1 VLCSE
6 FRKIRTSFAMKT
18 LIIILLAA
26 GVSFASTYLVV
37 SNQKAAQLKAAQ
49 AQWNV
54 EKAQLEAAAAAT
66 GSPAAPAP
74 TIVMTTPQSAPAEE
88 SPQDILNDLLNIK
101 LGSGSGRNTA
111 LRMVVFKLESLA
123 QRGKASVPAIRAF
136 IGRNVDVEYG
146 EQSNAS
152 NNQADAGGSTNQT
165 NQTSQTNQLNNNN
178 GFGGGL
184 GGGGRGGRG
193 GRFRR
198 IQNLQTD
205 WVVPPSLRLG
215 LVGTLKEI
223 GGSDGEQAL
232 AEILS
237 TTARGVEIAYLARV
251 LEEIA
256 PGKYRD
262 AAIAAAKELLM
273 NPPAIDNPNQLDD
286 LSRSYLFGVLEFFH
300 DTSFAM
306 NAQQMLVGKDGRL
319 DTDAMSYLTGVLKDQ
334 SVSALY
340 SAYENPNLT
349 NQFDKMSVGREV
361 LNYVGQNSQANALFT
376 ETLNNPDLNSRL
388 KAATVAQLAGGG
400 FGPFNSQS
408 PTDPQVIN
416 SRVNILTQLLSQ
428 PAYANDE
435 TMSQVITATISALQS
450 GTPLD
455 MRQLFRGRVG
465 GGFGGGGGGGGGNGA
480 ATGQ

>member
-1 VLCSE
+1 
-6 FRKIRTSFAMKT
+6 MKK
-18 LIIILLAA
+18 LIVILLAA

-49 AQWNV
+49 AQWDV

-136 IGRNVDVEYG
+136 IGRNVDVEYS

-152 NNQADAGGSTNQT
+152 NNQTDAGGSTNQS
-165 NQTSQTNQLNNNN
+165 NQINNNNNN
-178 GFGGGL
+178 GGFAGGP
-184 GGGGRGGRG
+184 GGRGGRG

-223 GGSDGEQAL
+223 GGPDGEKAL
-232 AEILS
+232 AEMLS

-300 DTSFAM
+300 DTSFSV
-306 NAQQMLVGKDGRL
+306 NAQQMLVGTAGRL
-319 DTDAMSYLTGVLKDQ
+319 DMDAMSYLTGVLKDQ

-376 ETLNNPDLNSRL
+376 ETLNNTELDDRT
-388 KAATVAQLAGGG
+388 KAMTIVQLAGGG
-400 FGPFNSQS
+400 FGPFTSQS

-416 SRVNILTQLLSQ
+416 NRIQLLTSLLSQ
-428 PAYANDE
+428 YPNND
-435 TMSQVITATISALQS
+435 TLSQAINATIGALSS
-450 GTPLD
+450 GQQVD
-455 MRQLFRGRVG
+455 MRQLFG
-465 GGFGGGGGGGGGNGA
+465 GGGGRGGGGRGGRGGGGGGGNGA

>member
-1 VLCSE
+1 
-6 FRKIRTSFAMKT
+6 MKK
-18 LIIILLAA
+18 LIVILLAA

-49 AQWNV
+49 ARWDA
-54 EKAQLEAAAAAT
+54 EKAQLQDVAAAK
-66 GSPAAPAP
+66 GNPAARVPTVIASAAP
-74 TIVMTTPQSAPAEE
+74 SAPAEE

-111 LRMVVFKLESLA
+111 LRVIVYKLETLA
-123 QRGKASVPAIRAF
+123 QRGKAAVPAIRSF
-136 IGRNVDVEYG
+136 LSRNVDLEYG

-152 NNQADAGGSTNQT
+152 TNQT
-165 NQTSQTNQLNNNN
+165 DAVGSTSQTNNN
-178 GFGGGL
+178 GGFAGGP
-184 GGGGRGGRG
+184 GGRGGRG

-223 GGSDGEQAL
+223 GGSEGEKAL
-232 AEILS
+232 AEMLS
-237 TTARGVEIAYLARV
+237 ITGRGVEIAYLARV

-273 NPPAIDNPNQLDD
+273 NPPSIDNPNRLDD

-300 DTSFAM
+300 DTSFSV
-306 NAQQMLVGKDGRL
+306 NAQQMLVGPDGRL
-319 DTDAMSYLTGVLKDQ
+319 DTDAMSYLAEVLKDQ

-340 SAYENPNLT
+340 QAYENPNLT
-349 NQFDKMSVGREV
+349 NRFDKMSVGREV
-361 LNYVGQNSQANALFT
+361 LNYVGQNSQANALFA
-376 ETLNNPDLNSRL
+376 ETLNNTELDDRT
-388 KAATVAQLAGGG
+388 KAMAVVQLSGGG
-400 FGPFNSQS
+400 FGPFAAQS

-416 SRVNILTQLLSQ
+416 NRVYILNQLLSQ
-428 PAYANDE
+428 PAYANNN
-435 TMSQVITATISALQS
+435 TLSQAINATISALSS
-450 GTPLD
+450 GQPVD
-455 MRQLFRGRVG
+455 MRQLFGGRGGR
-465 GGFGGGGGGGGGNGA
+465 GFGGGNGA
-480 ATGQ
+480 GPAP

>member
-1 VLCSE
+1 
-6 FRKIRTSFAMKT
+6 MKK
-18 LIIILLAA
+18 LIVILLAA

-49 AQWNV
+49 ARWDA
-54 EKAQLEAAAAAT
+54 EKAQLQDVAVAK
-66 GSPAAPAP
+66 GNPAARVPTVIASAAP
-74 TIVMTTPQSAPAEE
+74 SAPAEE

-111 LRMVVFKLESLA
+111 LRVIVYKLETLA
-123 QRGKASVPAIRAF
+123 QRGKAAVPAIRSF
-136 IGRNVDVEYG
+136 LSRNVDLEYG

-152 NNQADAGGSTNQT
+152 TNQT
-165 NQTSQTNQLNNNN
+165 DAVGSTSQTNNN
-178 GFGGGL
+178 GGFAGGP
-184 GGGGRGGRG
+184 GGRGGRG

-223 GGSDGEQAL
+223 GGSEGEKAL
-232 AEILS
+232 AEMLS
-237 TTARGVEIAYLARV
+237 ITGRGVEIAYLARV

-273 NPPAIDNPNQLDD
+273 NPPSIDNPNRLDD

-300 DTSFAM
+300 DTSFSV
-306 NAQQMLVGKDGRL
+306 NAQQMLVGPDGRL
-319 DTDAMSYLTGVLKDQ
+319 DTDAMSYLAEVLKDQ

-340 SAYENPNLT
+340 QAYENPNLT
-349 NQFDKMSVGREV
+349 NRFDKMSVGREV
-361 LNYVGQNSQANALFT
+361 LNYVGQNSQANALFA
-376 ETLNNPDLNSRL
+376 ETLNNTELDDRM
-388 KAATVAQLAGGG
+388 KAMTVVQLAGGG
-400 FGPFNSQS
+400 FGPFAAQS

-416 SRVNILTQLLSQ
+416 NRIQLLTSLQSQ
-428 PAYANDE
+428 YPNND
-435 TMSQVITATISALQS
+435 TLSQAINATINALSS
-450 GTPLD
+450 GQQVD
-455 MRQLFRGRVG
+455 MRQLFGGRGGR
-465 GGFGGGGGGGGGNGA
+465 GFGGGGGGGGGDNGPGP
-480 ATGQ
+480 GQ

>member
-1 VLCSE
+1 M
-6 FRKIRTSFAMKT
+6 KI
-18 LIIILLAA
+18 LIVILLAA
-26 GVSFASTYLVV
+26 GVSFASAYFVV

-54 EKAQLEAAAAAT
+54 EKAQLEVAAAAT
-66 GSPAAPAP
+66 GSPAVPAP

-123 QRGKASVPAIRAF
+123 QRGKASVPAIRSF
-136 IGRNVDVEYG
+136 IGRNVDVEYS

-152 NNQADAGGSTNQT
+152 NNQTDAGGSTNQS
-165 NQTSQTNQLNNNN
+165 NQINNNNNN
-178 GFGGGL
+178 GGFAGGP
-184 GGGGRGGRG
+184 GGRGGRG

-223 GGSDGEQAL
+223 GGPDGEKAL
-232 AEILS
+232 AEMLS

-262 AAIAAAKELLM
+262 AAIAAAKELLL

-300 DTSFAM
+300 DTSFAV

-376 ETLNNPDLNSRL
+376 ETLNNTELDDRT
-388 KAATVAQLAGGG
+388 KAMTIVQLAGGG
-400 FGPFNSQS
+400 FGPFTSQS

-416 SRVNILTQLLSQ
+416 NRIQLLTSLLSQ
-428 PAYANDE
+428 YPNND
-435 TMSQVITATISALQS
+435 TLSQAINATIGALSS
-450 GTPLD
+450 GQQVD
-455 MRQLFRGRVG
+455 MRQLFG
-465 GGFGGGGGGGGGNGA
+465 GGGGRGGGGRGGRGGGGGGGGGGNGA
-480 ATGQ
+480 STGQ

>member
-1 VLCSE
+1 
-6 FRKIRTSFAMKT
+6 MKK
-18 LIIILLAA
+18 LIVILLAA

-49 AQWNV
+49 ARWDA
-54 EKAQLEAAAAAT
+54 EKAQLQDVAAAK
-66 GSPAAPAP
+66 GNPAARVPTVIASAAP
-74 TIVMTTPQSAPAEE
+74 SAPAEE

-111 LRMVVFKLESLA
+111 LRVIVYKLETLA
-123 QRGKASVPAIRAF
+123 QRGKAAVPAIRSF
-136 IGRNVDVEYG
+136 LSRNVDLEYG

-152 NNQADAGGSTNQT
+152 TNQT
-165 NQTSQTNQLNNNN
+165 DAVGSTSQTNNN
-178 GFGGGL
+178 GGFAGGP
-184 GGGGRGGRG
+184 GGRGGRG

-223 GGSDGEQAL
+223 GGSEGEKAL
-232 AEILS
+232 AEMLS
-237 TTARGVEIAYLARV
+237 ITGRGVEIAYLARV

-273 NPPAIDNPNQLDD
+273 NPPSIDNPNRLDD

-300 DTSFAM
+300 DTSFSV
-306 NAQQMLVGKDGRL
+306 NAQQMLVGPDGRL
-319 DTDAMSYLTGVLKDQ
+319 DTDAMSYLAEVLKDQ

-340 SAYENPNLT
+340 QAYENPNLT
-349 NQFDKMSVGREV
+349 NRFDKMSVGREV
-361 LNYVGQNSQANALFT
+361 LNYVGQNSQANALFA
-376 ETLNNPDLNSRL
+376 ETLNNTELDDRM
-388 KAATVAQLAGGG
+388 KAMTVVQLAGGG
-400 FGPFNSQS
+400 FGPFAAQS

-416 SRVNILTQLLSQ
+416 NRIQLLTSLQSQ
-428 PAYANDE
+428 YPNND
-435 TMSQVITATISALQS
+435 TLSQAINATINALSS
-450 GTPLD
+450 GQQVD
-455 MRQLFRGRVG
+455 MRQLFGGRGGR
-465 GGFGGGGGGGGGNGA
+465 GFGGGGGGGGGDNGPGP
-480 ATGQ
+480 GQ

>member
-1 VLCSE
+1 
-6 FRKIRTSFAMKT
+6 MKT
-18 LIIILLAA
+18 LIVILLAA
-26 GVSFASTYLVV
+26 GVSFASAYFVV

-49 AQWNV
+49 AQWDV
-54 EKAQLEAAAAAT
+54 EKAQLQAAAAAT

-74 TIVMTTPQSAPAEE
+74 TIVMSTPQSVPAEE

-101 LGSGSGRNTA
+101 LGSGSERNMA

-136 IGRNVDVEYG
+136 IGRNVDVEYS

-152 NNQADAGGSTNQT
+152 NNQADAGGSTNQS
-165 NQTSQTNQLNNNN
+165 NQINNNNNN
-178 GFGGGL
+178 GGFAGGP
-184 GGGGRGGRG
+184 GGRGGRG

-223 GGSDGEQAL
+223 GGPDGEKAL
-232 AEILS
+232 AEMLS
-237 TTARGVEIAYLARV
+237 ITARGVEVAYLARV

-300 DTSFAM
+300 DTSFAV

-319 DTDAMSYLTGVLKDQ
+319 DTDAMSYLTEVLKDQ

-388 KAATVAQLAGGG
+388 KAVTVAQLAGGG

-435 TMSQVITATISALQS
+435 TMSQVIAATIGALQS
-450 GTPLD
+450 GTPVD

>member
-1 VLCSE
+1 
-6 FRKIRTSFAMKT
+6 MKT
-18 LIIILLAA
+18 LIVILLAA
-26 GVSFASTYLVV
+26 GVSFASAYFVV

-49 AQWNV
+49 AQWDV

-74 TIVMTTPQSAPAEE
+74 TIVMSTPQSAPAEE

-101 LGSGSGRNTA
+101 LGSGSERNTA

-136 IGRNVDVEYG
+136 IGRNMDVEYG
-146 EQSNAS
+146 EQSTGN
-152 NNQADAGGSTNQT
+152 NNQNNQGNQGNQNNQTDAGGS
-165 NQTSQTNQLNNNN
+165 TNQLNNNN
-178 GFGGGL
+178 GFGGGP
-184 GGGGRGGRG
+184 GGPGGRGGRV

-223 GGSDGEQAL
+223 SGPEGEKAL
-232 AEILS
+232 AEMLS

-300 DTSFAM
+300 DTSFAV

-319 DTDAMSYLTGVLKDQ
+319 DTDAMSYLTEVLKDQ
-334 SVSALY
+334 SISALY

-376 ETLNNPDLNSRL
+376 ETLNNADLNSRV
-388 KAATVAQLAGGG
+388 KAFTIAQLAGGG

-416 SRVNILTQLLSQ
+416 SRIQLLNSLSAQ
-428 PAYANDE
+428 YAGDE
-435 TMSQVITATISALQS
+435 TLSQALAFTINNLNNLLNGQPIQDP
-450 GTPLD
+450 G
-455 MRQLFRGRVG
+455 QLFGGRGGRG
-465 GGFGGGGGGGGGNGA
+465 GRGGGNGA
-480 ATGQ
+480 AAGQ

>member
-1 VLCSE
+1 
-6 FRKIRTSFAMKT
+6 MKT
-18 LIIILLAA
+18 LIVILLAA
-26 GVSFASTYLVV
+26 GVSFASAYFVV
-37 SNQKAAQLKAAQ
+37 SNQKTAQLKAAQ
-49 AQWNV
+49 AKWDA
-54 EKAQLEAAAAAT
+54 EKAQLEVAAAAT

-74 TIVMTTPQSAPAEE
+74 TIVMSTPQSVPAEE

-101 LGSGSGRNTA
+101 LGSGSERNTA

-123 QRGKASVPAIRAF
+123 QRGKASVPAIRSF
-136 IGRNVDVEYG
+136 IGRNVDVEYS

-152 NNQADAGGSTNQT
+152 NNQTDAGGSTNQS
-165 NQTSQTNQLNNNN
+165 NQINNNNNN
-178 GFGGGL
+178 GGFAGGP
-184 GGGGRGGRG
+184 GGRGGRG

-223 GGSDGEQAL
+223 SGSEGEKAL
-232 AEILS
+232 AEMLS
-237 TTARGVEIAYLARV
+237 ITARGVEVAYLARV

-300 DTSFAM
+300 DTSFAV

-319 DTDAMSYLTGVLKDQ
+319 DTDAMSYLTEVLKDQ
-334 SVSALY
+334 SISALY

-388 KAATVAQLAGGG
+388 KAVTVAQLAGGG

-408 PTDPQVIN
+408 PTDPQIIN

-435 TMSQVITATISALQS
+435 TMSQVIAATIGALQS
-450 GTPLD
+450 GTPVD

>member
-1 VLCSE
+1 
-6 FRKIRTSFAMKT
+6 MKT
-18 LIIILLAA
+18 LIVILLAA
-26 GVSFASTYLVV
+26 GVSFASAYFVV

-49 AQWNV
+49 AQWDV

-74 TIVMTTPQSAPAEE
+74 TIVMSTPQSVPAEE

-101 LGSGSGRNTA
+101 LGSGSERNMA

-136 IGRNVDVEYG
+136 IGRNVDVEYS

-152 NNQADAGGSTNQT
+152 NNQADAGGSTNQS
-165 NQTSQTNQLNNNN
+165 NQINNNNNN
-178 GFGGGL
+178 GGFAGGP
-184 GGGGRGGRG
+184 GGRGGRG

-223 GGSDGEQAL
+223 GGPDGEKAL
-232 AEILS
+232 AEMLS
-237 TTARGVEIAYLARV
+237 TTARGVEVAYLARV

-300 DTSFAM
+300 DTSFAV

-319 DTDAMSYLTGVLKDQ
+319 DTDAMSYLTEVLKDQ

-388 KAATVAQLAGGG
+388 KAVTVAQLAGGG

-435 TMSQVITATISALQS
+435 TMSQVIAATIGALQS
-450 GTPLD
+450 GTPVD

>member
-1 VLCSE
+1 M
-6 FRKIRTSFAMKT
+6 KILS
-18 LIIILLAA
+18 IILLAA

-37 SNQKAAQLKAAQ
+37 SNQQAAQLKAAQ
-49 AQWNV
+49 AQWDV
-54 EKAQLEAAAAAT
+54 EKAQFEAAAAAP
-66 GSPAAPAP
+66 GRPAAPAP
-74 TIVMTTPQSAPAEE
+74 TIVMSTPQSAPAEE

-101 LGSGSGRNTA
+101 LGSGNQRNTA

-178 GFGGGL
+178 GFGGGP

-223 GGSDGEQAL
+223 GAPDGEQAL
-232 AEILS
+232 AEMLS

-262 AAIAAAKELLM
+262 AAIAAARELLM

-300 DTSFAM
+300 DTSFAV

-319 DTDAMSYLTGVLKDQ
+319 DTDALSYLTGVLKDQ

-340 SAYENPNLT
+340 QAYENPSLT

-376 ETLNNPDLNSRL
+376 ETLNNTELDDRM
-388 KAATVAQLAGGG
+388 KAMTIVQLAGGG
-400 FGPFNSQS
+400 FGPFTSQS

-416 SRVNILTQLLSQ
+416 NRIQLLTSLLSQ
-428 PAYANDE
+428 YPDNNTLAQAIN
-435 TMSQVITATISALQS
+435 ATIPALSS
-450 GTPLD
+450 GQPVD
-455 MRQLFRGRVG
+455 MRQLRQLFGGRVG
-465 GGFGGGGGGGGGNGA
+465 GGGGGSNGA
-480 ATGQ
+480 GPGQ

>member
-1 VLCSE
+1 
-6 FRKIRTSFAMKT
+6 MKT
-18 LIIILLAA
+18 LIVILLAA
-26 GVSFASTYLVV
+26 GVSFASAYFVV

-49 AQWNV
+49 AQWDV
-54 EKAQLEAAAAAT
+54 EKAQLQAAAAAT

-123 QRGKASVPAIRAF
+123 QRGKASVPAIRSF
-136 IGRNVDVEYG
+136 IGRNVDVEYS

-152 NNQADAGGSTNQT
+152 NNQTDAGGSTNQS
-165 NQTSQTNQLNNNN
+165 NQINNN
-178 GFGGGL
+178 GGFAGGP
-184 GGGGRGGRG
+184 GGRGGRG

-223 GGSDGEQAL
+223 GGPDGEKAL
-232 AEILS
+232 AEMLS

-300 DTSFAM
+300 DTSFAV

-340 SAYENPNLT
+340 SAYGNPNLT
-349 NQFDKMSVGREV
+349 NQFDKMSLGREV

-435 TMSQVITATISALQS
+435 TMSQVITATIGALQS
-450 GTPLD
+450 GTPVD
-455 MRQLFRGRVG
+455 MRQLFRGRV
-465 GGFGGGGGGGGGNGA
+465 GGGGGGGGGNGA